1 MIYAKKVATKS
12 IDLNGKLIVDS
23 INFNYNDYRREVFEI
38 KNNFFKDNRNIIIAG
53 LIIIIVVFRFLNYN
67 NENKKHIKK

>member
-1 MIYAKKVATKS
+1 MQKKVVTKS

-38 KNNFFKDNRNIIIAG
+38 KT
-53 LIIIIVVFRFLNYN
+53 L
-67 NENKKHIKK
+67 